1 MSNAP
6 IKLTPLSLQCHVSC
20 SPRFYLGSCQ
30 SSVSFS
36 NLESWATSVSS
47 SERDIVELYPIVQ
60 CLNAQFT
67 EPNGWR
73 IPDVYTTLEAEIA
86 AARGGVA
93 LADETPNGKVLIQGS
108 QAEAVLQE
116 AFGLPTLAIG
126 AGVTIRGGEE
136 DRKDTHHSPLHVYRL
151 RNDRFFISTPP
162 GGEDAARE
170 KLTEMARASG
180 HFVTVTDITHGR
192 TEIRAIGP
200 ASRKLLSK
208 VCGLDFHASAFPN
221 GGAKQSSLAKT
232 TQLIIRRD
240 IGELPA
246 FSIIGARSLGAYVW
260 ETIMDAGREFG
271 LAPIGWAA
279 VGALDEN

>member
-6 IKLTPLSLQCHVSC
+6 IKLTPL
-20 SPRFYLGSCQ
+20 
-30 SSVSFS
+30 
-36 NLESWATSVSS
+36 
-47 SERDIVELYPIVQ
+47 YPIVQ
-60 CLNAQFT
+60 RLNAQFT

-73 IPDVYTTLEAEIA
+73 IPEVYTTLEAEIA

-93 LADETPNGKVLIQGS
+93 LADETLNGKVLIQGS
-108 QAEAVLQE
+108 QAEAVLHE
-116 AFGLPTLAIG
+116 AFDLPTLAIG

-136 DRKDTHHSPLHVYRL
+136 ARERGGEGASHQPPVTSHHSPLHVYRL
-151 RNDRFFISTPP
+151 RSDLFFMSTPP

-170 KLTEMARASG
+170 KLTETVRASG
-180 HFVTVTDITHGR
+180 HFVTVTDVTHGR

-200 ASRKLLSK
+200 DSRTLLSK
-208 VCGLDFHASAFPN
+208 VCGLDFHPSAFPN
-221 GGAKQSSLAKT
+221 GGTKQSSLAKT

-240 IGELPA
+240 IGELSA

-279 VGALDEN
+279 IWALKEN